1 MYLMRAA
8 QHVGACG
15 EIMNGGRQGDAP
27 IKNGRVQ
34 RGAHRA
40 LEAVLVVL
48 EHVIHMRRV
57 EVLERL
63 VLCLPP

>member
-15 EIMNGGRQGDAP
+15 EIMMAEGDAP
-27 IKNGRVQ
+27 IKKGRVQ
-34 RGAHRA
+34 RRAHRA

-48 EHVIHMRRV
+48 EHVVHVRRA
-57 EVLERL
+57 EVFERL
-63 VLCLPP
+63 VLRLPL